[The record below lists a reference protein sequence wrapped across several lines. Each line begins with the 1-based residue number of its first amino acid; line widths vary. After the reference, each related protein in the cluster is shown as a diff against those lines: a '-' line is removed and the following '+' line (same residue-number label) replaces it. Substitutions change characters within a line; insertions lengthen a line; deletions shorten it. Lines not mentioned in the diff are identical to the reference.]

1 MSVRHGEVDRPR
13 LTSGRVGHNVISSM
27 RWRTVSRVG
36 LAADLGYSHRKPTAV
51 QRWIIGLA
59 STRVMSALNRKLLP
73 GADRLV
79 VRLTRGRA
87 TATSLISGV
96 PTIWLTTTGARSGRG
111 RTVPLLGFPRGDD
124 LAVIGTSF
132 GQRAT
137 PGWVLNLEAR
147 EAAVVAHGGVQVE
160 VCARP
165 ALPAEAELIW
175 EQAQRIYPGYARYA
189 GWAPHRTIRVFV
201 LESL

>member
-1 MSVRHGEVDRPR
+1 
-13 LTSGRVGHNVISSM
+13 M
-27 RWRTVSRVG
+27 RRRTVSPVG
-36 LAADLGYSHRKPTAV
+36 LAADLRYSYRKPTAV

-59 STRVMSALNRKLLP
+59 STRVVSAFNRKLLP
-73 GADRLV
+73 PADRLA
-79 VRLTRGRA
+79 VRLTRGR
-87 TATSLISGV
+87 TTTTSLISGL
-96 PTIWLTTTGARSGRG
+96 PTLWLTTTGARSGRE

-137 PGWVLNLEAR
+137 PGWVHNLEAR
-147 EAAVVAHGGVQVE
+147 AEALVAHAGVEVE

-165 ALPAEAELIW
+165 ALPSEAELIW
-175 EQAQRIYPGYARYA
+175 EQARRVYPGYARYA

-201 LESL
+201 LESV